1 MNAPIPSHRELDAL
15 RSAAARLQT
24 NAANLEALRAQID
37 AQARRNIAVLV
48 WARLLRIMQRVRE
61 QP

>member
-1 MNAPIPSHRELDAL
+1 MNAPIPSRHEQEVM

-24 NAANLEALRAQID
+24 SAANLERLRDQIEAQV
-37 AQARRNIAVLV
+37 RRNIAVLV

-61 QP
+61 QS